1 MELKF
6 RTVRTVFDTVDEL
19 ELYIIDLNDDDNI
32 ELVKNIEILYGKQ
45 QLVVCEIAYK
55 KIWQIY
61 ECML

>member
-55 KIWQIY
+55 KI
-61 ECML
+61 